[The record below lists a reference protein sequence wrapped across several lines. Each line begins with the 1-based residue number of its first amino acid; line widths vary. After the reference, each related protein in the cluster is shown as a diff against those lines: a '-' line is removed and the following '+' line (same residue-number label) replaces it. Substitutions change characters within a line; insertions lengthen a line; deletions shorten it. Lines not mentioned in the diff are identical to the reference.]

1 MNRSKS
7 GGYHGVERVKFV
19 PKDTGDYPIAKAISM
34 LYAKNLSLNP
44 VMEAVEQ
51 YGDNT
56 LIFRVPKDDGYEGQ
70 LGAVAPDFE
79 LEKSAGYAMEGADG
93 LLRTNMPFY
102 TRGALYYEFKET
114 DATGRDSMTKVWL
127 YNVELGKGAENYT
140 GDTKSIS
147 FGEYQYPI
155 RAYGD
160 KVMTTTGDA
169 EYRDARGLGR
179 TVAMMICRP
188 EDTGYA
194 TFGDAVPVP
203 KVAAPAGGG

>member
-1 MNRSKS
+1 MKRKKS
-7 GGYHGVERVKFV
+7 GGYHGVERVRFV
-19 PKDTGDYPIAKAISM
+19 PKAEDEYPIAGAVPM
-34 LYAKNLSLNP
+34 LFAKNLNLNP
-44 VMEAVEQ
+44 VLEAVEQ
-51 YGDNT
+51 FGDNA

-93 LLRTNMPFY
+93 LIRTNMPYY

-114 DATGRDSMTKVWL
+114 DETGRDSMTKVWL
-127 YNVELGKGAENYT
+127 YNVELGKGTENYT

-160 KVMTTTGDA
+160 KVMAATGNA
-169 EYRDARGLGR
+169 EYRDERGLGR
-179 TVAMMICRP
+179 IAAMMICRP
-188 EDTGYA
+188 EDASYA
-194 TFGDAVPVP
+194 TFGDTVPVP